1 MTTGKAIALT
11 IWTFVDK
18 LISLIFNM
26 LCKFV
31 IAVLPR
37 SKHLSISWLW
47 SPSAVILEPKEIILS
62 LFPLFPDLFAMKRRD
77 GML

>member
-1 MTTGKAIALT
+1 MSLLFNTLSGFDIAF
-11 IWTFVDK
+11 I
-18 LISLIFNM
+18 
-26 LCKFV
+26 
-31 IAVLPR
+31 PR
-37 SKHLSISWLW
+37 SEHLFISWLW